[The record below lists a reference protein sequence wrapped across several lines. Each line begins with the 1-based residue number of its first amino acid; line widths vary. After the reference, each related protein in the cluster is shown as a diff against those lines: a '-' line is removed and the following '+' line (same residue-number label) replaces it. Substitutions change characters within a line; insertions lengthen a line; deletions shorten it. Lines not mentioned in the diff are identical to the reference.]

1 MRKLLMAI
9 AFMLMLPG
17 GIAMAMSAA
26 DKKDDKKGDKGNDS
40 EKHEP
45 VLIIIWEQAW
55 SPIFR
60 AVPLQEAYNTICL
73 ESESE

>member
-1 MRKLLMAI
+1 MRKLLMVI
-9 AFMLMLPG
+9 GFMLLLPA
-17 GIAMAMSAA
+17 GIAMAITAA
-26 DKKDDKKGDKGNDS
+26 DKKDDKKGDKGNDG

-60 AVPLQEAYNTICL
+60 AVPLQDAIDSIQI
-73 ESESE
+73 SEIE